1 MTTTDLRDA
10 ALSLSLE
17 ERARLAR
24 ELLESLDGTADA
36 DVGEAW
42 ARVIERRVREVRD
55 GSVDL
60 IDGDEV
66 HEAILARLAD
76 RRRNCKVVA
85 EAR

>member
-24 ELLESLDGTADA
+24 ELLESLDGADDA
-36 DVGEAW
+36 DVDEAW
-42 ARVIERRVREVRD
+42 ARAIERRVREVRD

-60 IDGDEV
+60 VDGNEV
-66 HEAILARLAD
+66 HEAIRARLAA
-76 RRRNCKVVA
+76 RRQ
-85 EAR
+85 